1 MTVHTLTIFCAILGE
16 RRGESYNGRDRLLRC
31 LDQQAAAELKQ
42 HHDRLPPRCRLGGG
56 GRAVK
61 TSAAD
66 LEVTVML
73 MLNLFLPFTIF

>member
-1 MTVHTLTIFCAILGE
+1 MQIPGE
-16 RRGESYNGRDRLLRC
+16 RRRESYNGRNCLLRR
-31 LDQQAAAELKQ
+31 LHQQAAELKQQQ

-61 TSAAD
+61 TSAAN

-73 MLNLFLPFTIF
+73 NFFLPFTHHFEANSDIL